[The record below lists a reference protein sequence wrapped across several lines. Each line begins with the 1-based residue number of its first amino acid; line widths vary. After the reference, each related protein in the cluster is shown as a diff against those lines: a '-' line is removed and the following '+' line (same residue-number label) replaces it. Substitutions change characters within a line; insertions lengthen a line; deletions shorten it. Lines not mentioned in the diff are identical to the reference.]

1 MINMS
6 PGEQEAG
13 NGHAVLEPQ
22 LGVSDDTEKTCTQTW
37 LQKKKMNLLS
47 HAAKLQCVIKRVW
60 HSEQVELCGTA
71 PVTVM

>member
-13 NGHAVLEPQ
+13 SGHAALEPQ
-22 LGVSDDTEKTCTQTW
+22 LGVSDYTGKTCTRTW
-37 LQKKKMNLLS
+37 LQKRKMNLLS
-47 HAAKLQCVIKRVW
+47 HAAKLQGVIKCVS
-60 HSEQVELCGTA
+60 HSERVELCGTA